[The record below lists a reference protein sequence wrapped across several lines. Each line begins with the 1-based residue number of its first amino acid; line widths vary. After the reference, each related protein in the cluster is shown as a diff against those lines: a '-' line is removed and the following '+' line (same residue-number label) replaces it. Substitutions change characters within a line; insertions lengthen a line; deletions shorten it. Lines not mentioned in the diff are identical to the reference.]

1 MKEAISRL
9 ERQLAENH
17 AEPVAFK
24 GREWRAFFI
33 EDLATI
39 DSGIRLKK
47 ADMKAG
53 ETPFVGASEMENG
66 VTGFVSNKNESR
78 DKDVLG
84 VNYNGSVC
92 YSFYHPYEALFSDDV
107 KRIKLKDRNAHS
119 KYTLLFLSVA
129 IAGQKEKYA
138 YGYKFNS
145 RRMKRQLLM
154 LPVTPDGTP
163 DWAFMSAYMQQL
175 EQKMLREALAYFK
188 GKIR

>member
-1 MKEAISRL
+1 MSK
-9 ERQLAENH
+9 QL
-17 AEPVAFK
+17 K
-24 GREWRAFFI
+24 LTDREWRAFFI

-39 DSGIRLKK
+39 DNGIRLTK

-66 VTGFVSNKNESR
+66 VTSFVSNKNESR

-92 YSFYHPYEALFSDDV
+92 YSFYHPYEALFSADV

-154 LPVTPDGTP
+154 LPVISDGTP
-163 DWAFMSAYMQQL
+163 DWAFMSAYMQGL
-175 EQKMLREALAYFK
+175 EREMLREALAYFK
-188 GKIR
+188 EKIR